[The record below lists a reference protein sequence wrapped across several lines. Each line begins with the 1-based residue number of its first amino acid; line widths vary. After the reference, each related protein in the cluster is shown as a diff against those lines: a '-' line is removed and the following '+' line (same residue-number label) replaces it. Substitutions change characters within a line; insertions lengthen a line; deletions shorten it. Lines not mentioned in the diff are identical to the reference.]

1 MTSLYANK
9 DKSSENVGVKSRFA
23 AFSDLFS
30 LYVPEIFEIFMG
42 SKARVMTKT
51 SFSKKM
57 DQYLSCIFMSL
68 HM

>member
-1 MTSLYANK
+1 MQIKINLHK
-9 DKSSENVGVKSRFA
+9 MLGVKSRFA